1 MKSLR
6 ALGTILVIVGLLG
19 CGDDGSSGDGTD
31 GPDGAVDG
39 AVDDGRP
46 DGAGGAAAASG
57 DSGGGSGGNDPT
69 AGSGGNGGAGS
80 GGDSGS
86 GGAGGDSGG
95 SSGEGGASGGA
106 SGDGGDGGEPMPI
119 DESAELYDPTNLPRF
134 DITLPQESMDGL
146 NMDPDTYVPGELR
159 YGDEVVAN
167 IGVRIKGEYSKRT
180 LAQKAAFKLKFD
192 EFVDKQE
199 FRGLRRMTLNN
210 MIEDPSF
217 IAERLSYHVYR
228 AAGLPA
234 PRCNSALVYVNGELF
249 GVYANVETEDK
260 TFLRR
265 WFEDEDGNLYEEGQA
280 DFRYGS
286 EDYFELETNE
296 MENDRTDLVALI
308 EVVENTT
315 PETLLADISPLLDM
329 DHFMKFTAL
338 EGLVNQWDM
347 YGYTRFFPNNFR
359 FYHDPTS
366 DKFVFIP
373 WGMDMSMKP
382 YNEQQYIGMLE
393 VAKDGTVDTA
403 GKIFIYCL
411 QSTECR
417 TQYIAVIEEMLE
429 LFEGEDLETLAEAYF
444 DQVRPDID
452 LDTRKEL
459 SSMLVD
465 EKYMQVIEHIQGRGA
480 AVRADLE

>member
-1 MKSLR
+1 MKLFR
-6 ALGTILVIVGLLG
+6 ALETILVIVGLLG
-19 CGDDGSSGDGTD
+19 CGGDGSSGDGSD
-31 GPDGAVDG
+31 GLDG
-39 AVDDGRP
+39 AVDDGGP
-46 DGAGGAAAASG
+46 DGADGAAGES
-57 DSGGGSGGNDPT
+57 GGSGGNDPT

-80 GGDSGS
+80 GGESGS

-95 SSGEGGASGGA
+95 SSGEGGA

-167 IGVRIKGEYSKRT
+167 IGVRIKGEYSKRA

-210 MIEDPSF
+210 MIQDPSF

-234 PRCNSALVYVNGELF
+234 PRCNSALVYVNGEFF

-265 WFEDEDGNLYEEGQA
+265 WFEDEDGNLYEEGQV
-280 DFRYGS
+280 DFRYGAQ
-286 EDYFELETNE
+286 EYFDLETNE

-308 EVVENTT
+308 EVVQNTT

-347 YGYTRFFPNNFR
+347 YGYTRFTPNNFR
-359 FYHDPTS
+359 LYHDPTS

-373 WGMDMSMKP
+373 WGMDLSMKP
-382 YNEQQYIGMLE
+382 LNEQQYIGMLE
-393 VAKDGTVDTA
+393 VAKDGTAVTA
-403 GKIFIYCL
+403 GDIFIYCL

-429 LFEGEDLETLAEAYF
+429 LFEGEDLETLAETYF

-452 LDTRKEL
+452 LDTRKEI
-459 SSMLVD
+459 SSMSVD